1 MRTTNEG
8 VVGAWKRGRSA
19 WNSRKTLHT
28 DGRYLYSYRLR
39 IGTRL
44 NGGATVV
51 GDFTS
56 GGGEYHTQTTSC
68 HVGLAKRSGVDMVMH
83 PLVWK
88 GSPVSYKDVY
98 RPLELDLTTG
108 NVSRVPP
115 EEVA

>member
-8 VVGAWKRGRSA
+8 VVSAWKQGLIG

-51 GDFTS
+51 GDFTAP
-56 GGGEYHTQTTSC
+56 GGEYKSQTTSC

-83 PLVWK
+83 ALVWRT
-88 GSPVSYKDVY
+88 SPVSYKDVY
-98 RPLELDLTTG
+98 RPLELDLATG
-108 NVSRVPP
+108 KVSRVPL